1 VLKCPICH
9 EARRLSSVHEVG
21 QLAKNHTLI
30 TLKQAEH
37 HRLAQ
42 LGICELCNKKTAYGR
57 CYHCRSLACFHCMDE
72 HERNLATEQAKE
84 YAELLKIR
92 DNLKEKISHWDK
104 KLDESKESIHQLIHN
119 DAEKQIKEIQG

>member
-1 VLKCPICH
+1 MLKCPLCH
-9 EARRLSSVHEVG
+9 EARRLSSVQEVG
-21 QLAKNHTLI
+21 QLAKNHTLL
-30 TLKQAEH
+30 TLKKAEH

-57 CYHCRSLACFHCMDE
+57 CYHCRALACFNCMDE
-72 HERNLATEQAKE
+72 HERNLANEQAKE

-92 DNLKEKISHWDK
+92 ENLSEKMLQWDK
-104 KLDESKESIHQLIHN
+104 KLNESKETIHQSIHN